1 MGYEYSQYIFWIA
14 AIVILTIL
22 LEKFFDDN

>member
-14 AIVILTIL
+14 AIVILAFV
-22 LEKFFDDN
+22 LEKFFGDS

>member
-14 AIVILTIL
+14 VIVILTIL